1 MLDIDTRRC
10 HTIYMKKHTPI
21 YYTIRS
27 AVRVTVWGGITFGLL
42 LGLVSHYG
50 DKTPSCPV
58 RIVSA
63 SPALWESDTPIDV
76 RECIAPAY
84 MVLNQDGSWQW
95 VGE

>member
-1 MLDIDTRRC
+1 
-10 HTIYMKKHTPI
+10 MKKHAPI

-27 AVRVTVWGGITFGLL
+27 LVRTTVWGGLALGLL

-50 DKTPSCPV
+50 DDTPLCDI

-63 SPALWESDTPIDV
+63 SPALWESDAPVDV
-76 RECIAPAY
+76 TKCVAPQY